1 MSTGSPATASGTRGT
16 GTRAAG
22 AQAPGRTA
30 GPLRKVLRLGP
41 RRWLFLARVVATAVV
56 HEVVIRTRRLPVAA
70 RLAGVALTFGATG
83 PSRDEDGWQL
93 LTVEE
98 RERCELALRVIDRR
112 PFDRTCLRRSLLLGT
127 LLRHRR
133 PVLRIGVAKA
143 AGAVAAHAWLEVD
156 GASLDREQSGYRVLD
171 DVATLPGSVRGPA
184 AAPGPAAGA
193 GPVAPAS

>member
-1 MSTGSPATASGTRGT
+1 MKDRPGRRPGLVEVVGLSTGSPATTS
-16 GTRAAG
+16 AG
-22 AQAPGRTA
+22 R
-30 GPLRKVLRLGP
+30 LRKVLRLGP
-41 RRWLFLARVVATAVV
+41 RGWLFLARVVVTALV
-56 HEVVIRTRRLPVAA
+56 HEAVIRTRRLPVAA

-83 PSRDEDGWQL
+83 PSRDQDGWEL
-93 LTVEE
+93 LTDDE

-112 PFDRTCLRRSLLLGT
+112 PFDKTCLRRSLLLGT

-171 DVATLPGSVRGPA
+171 GVARSSATGPSA
-184 AAPGPAAGA
+184 VPGPAL
-193 GPVAPAS
+193 PAS